1 MKHIKLFEN
10 FSEEEKPK
18 SITIEFN
25 NDTFRKEYIYT
36 LSKNDSSA
44 IVYHNRNWFNLEEGE
59 LKLEDGYYYPIYK
72 CITDLKRF
80 RESKLTEGAYIMY
93 LSYDKERNEVL
104 ISMSSEQVSLDM
116 TGSSSSESFK
126 SLSNAKNWY
135 TKFVNGCRVG
145 EVDNRGYF
153 KIVEVK

>member
-1 MKHIKLFEN
+1 LANDN
-10 FSEEEKPK
+10 FV
-18 SITIEFN
+18 
-25 NDTFRKEYIYT
+25 KEYIT
-36 LSKNDSSA
+36 SLSKNDNSA
-44 IVYHNRNWFNLEEGE
+44 IVSHNRNWFNLKEGE
-59 LKLEDGYYYPIYK
+59 LKLQDGYYYPIYK
-72 CITDLKRF
+72 CITDLKRY

-116 TGSSSSESFK
+116 IGSSSPESFE
-126 SLSNAKNWY
+126 SLSDDKNWY
-135 TKFVNGCRVG
+135 TKFVNGCKVG